1 MNRMMKSAATCLSS
15 AVLLAGCGGGSPS
28 APPTATLAS
37 LTGNWSGERQNPGGV
52 AYYSETLIAESG
64 AGVLLTHCNRT
75 TEQLTRNGSQLFDR
89 EGKLYFLYVRD
100 ATTLAA
106 RPDLPLGSVMRKR
119 GSAARFDSGSA
130 SVTLPSGET
139 LAATAD
145 VCAEGGT
152 GRFEDTRGNQASP
165 YIVTVSLPYR
175 DSFIR
180 VDIAFRQIGVG
191 EYQVVGFEPF
201 VSGGANVVTVT
212 DFTSPALPAP
222 DGGFGFMIVSGT
234 VQVSSY
240 TATSITMSADLKA
253 ATGEPVKFTASVR
266 LQPRTYADAAQ

>member
-1 MNRMMKSAATCLSS
+1 MNRVMKSAASCLSS
-15 AVLLAGCGGGSPS
+15 AVLLAGCGGGSAS

-37 LTGNWSGERQNPGGV
+37 LNGNWFGQRQNPGGI

-64 AGVLLTHCNRT
+64 TSVLLTHCDRT

-89 EGKLYFLYVRD
+89 EGQPYFMYVRD
-100 ATTLAA
+100 ANTLAS
-106 RPDLPLGSVMRKR
+106 RPELGSSSVMRKR
-119 GSAARFDSGSA
+119 SSAGRFDSGRA

-139 LAATAD
+139 VASTAD
-145 VCAEGGT
+145 VCAEGTT
-152 GRFEDTRGNQASP
+152 GRFEDSLGNQVSP
-165 YIVTVSLPYR
+165 YVVTVSLPYR

-180 VDIAFRQIGVG
+180 IDIAFRQIGVG

-201 VSGGANVVTVT
+201 VSGGEHVVTVT
-212 DFTSPALPAP
+212 DFTSPALPTP

-234 VQVSSY
+234 VRVSSY
-240 TATSITMSADLKA
+240 TASSITMSADLKA
-253 ATGEPVKFTASVR
+253 ATGGPVKFTASVR